1 MYISAQIER
10 TEGDCMPVL
19 QTARAAMAIN
29 PPIENPFPNAEVRVA
44 RLSIHNGAEIDESSY
59 IRQGSQGADRWWNDF
74 GVWVDERPW
83 ITHLICLNEPDTKTE
98 AACKNADSFLYWWM
112 ILLDRRYGGRILGII
127 GNFSEGTPEPSVVV
141 WFSRSHY
148 YAYKHGHLWGFHSYW
163 YPRLNADQERW
174 NYSRWFYFYEAMKPY
189 CPDHPNF
196 MLTELGAD
204 GGTVG
209 KIDHGWQTAGIL
221 DTDYLDDLADFKG
234 YVERMGP
241 LCTHGFIF
249 AAITWDR
256 FKTFS
261 LSPSLLKCILDLNK
275 SYSPE
280 VPMDPIK
287 ETLPIDGRCMTV
299 AEFDKY
305 IKTLVFPSKR
315 TSIYLHHTW
324 RPTPET
330 WAGKSTIEA
339 MKRTYETY
347 QWTDNNGRLHIGW
360 TKGPHLFIAQDGIWL
375 FYDITKDGW
384 HAGGEYNVGSIGVEM
399 VGNYDSSLPSGKIL
413 SNTLGALAVLHRHL
427 GLNPDNL
434 RFHRD
439 VSQKTC
445 PGTMVTKKWIIPQI
459 KDEIAKQNPAQPP
472 LIPVSYEW
480 AYRWRML
487 SIPDHALYKYIK
499 DKEYKFASPEFWNE
513 AKPNDETAYQWAW
526 DNNAAEYV
534 LCAATPP
541 SWGVT
546 EVHRIK

>member
-29 PPIENPFPNAEVRVA
+29 PPIENPFPNAAVRVA
-44 RLSIHNGAEIDESSY
+44 RLSIYNGYEINEGNY
-59 IRQGSQGADRWWNDF
+59 YKQGAIGANKWWSDF
-74 GVWVDERPW
+74 GGWVDERPW
-83 ITHLICLNEPDTKTE
+83 ITHLICLNEPDAKIE
-98 AACKNADSFLYWWM
+98 SICKALDSFLLRWM
-112 ILLDRRYGGRILGII
+112 ALLDSRYGGKIIGVI
-127 GNFSEGTPEPSVVV
+127 GNFSEGTPEPEMAYYFLS
-141 WFSRSHY
+141 SHL
-148 YAYKHGHLWGFHSYW
+148 YAYEHKHLWGFHSYW

-174 NYSRWFYFYEAMKPY
+174 NYSRWYYFYRYLNAY
-189 CPDHPNF
+189 TTLHPNF

-209 KIDHGWQTAGIL
+209 KADSGWTTTGIDLMAYI
-221 DTDYLDDLADFKG
+221 DDLRDFKK
-234 YVERMGP
+234 YVEEKGP
-241 LCTHGFIF
+241 LCTHGFVF

-256 FKTFS
+256 FRTFS
-261 LSPSLLKCILDLNK
+261 LYPDMLKLILNMNT
-275 SYSPE
+275 E
-280 VPMDPIK
+280 APMDPIK
-287 ETLPIDGRCMTV
+287 ETLPIDGRCMQL

-305 IKTLVFPSKR
+305 IKTLIFPNKR

-330 WAGKSTIEA
+330 WAGKSTIDA

-347 QWTDNNGRLHIGW
+347 QWTDSSGRIHIGW

-384 HAGGEYNVGSIGVEM
+384 HAGGDYNVGSIGVEM
-399 VGNYDSSLPSGKIL
+399 VGNYDVGLPSGKIL
-413 SNTLGALAVLHRHL
+413 SNTLAALAVLHRHL

-434 RFHRD
+434 KFHRD

-445 PGTMVTKKWIIPQI
+445 PGLRVTKPWIIPLI
-459 KDEIAKQNPAQPP
+459 KAEIVRQSPQAPAQPP

-487 SIPDHALYKYIK
+487 SIPDHALHKYIK
-499 DKEYKFASPEFWNE
+499 DKGYKFASPEFWNE
-513 AKPNDETAYQWAW
+513 AKPNDETAYQWAY
-526 DNNAAEYV
+526 DVDEYV

-546 EVHRIK
+546 EVHRLK

>member
-1 MYISAQIER
+1 MMYISAQIER

-19 QTARAAMAIN
+19 QEARAAMSIN

-44 RLSIHNGAEIDESSY
+44 RLSIYKGNEIDEGSY
-59 IRQGSQGADRWWNDF
+59 YRIGAPGAHKWWNDF
-74 GVWVDERPW
+74 GAWVDERPW
-83 ITHLICLNEPDTKTE
+83 ITHLICLNEPDLKAPE
-98 AACKNADSFLYWWM
+98 ICSLANDFFENWM
-112 ILLDRRYGGRILGII
+112 VLLDKRYRGKIHGLI
-127 GNFSEGTPEPSVVV
+127 GNFSEGTPEPEVAKYFAGS
-141 WFSRSHY
+141 SD
-148 YAYKHGHLWGFHSYW
+148 YAYQHAHLWAFHCYW
-163 YPRLNADQERW
+163 YPRPNSDQEMW
-174 NYSRWFYFYEAMKPY
+174 NYSRWNSFYKALIQHTEDFL
-189 CPDHPNF
+189 PNF
-196 MLTELGAD
+196 AITELGAD

-209 KIDHGWQTAGIL
+209 KPGRGWRTTGLLDHE
-221 DTDYLDDLADFKG
+221 YLQDIASFKA
-234 YVERMGP
+234 YVERTTTR
-241 LCTHGFIF
+241 CAYGFAF
-249 AAITWDR
+249 AANTWNK
-256 FKTFS
+256 FESFA
-261 LSPSLLKCILDLNK
+261 LSPNLLTGILNLNAGA
-275 SYSPE
+275 E
-280 VPMDPIK
+280 VYMDPIK

-305 IKTLVFPSKR
+305 ISELAFPSKR
-315 TSIYLHHTW
+315 TSIFLHHTW

-347 QWTDNNGRLHIGW
+347 QWTDSSGRLHIGW
-360 TKGPHLFIAQDGIWL
+360 TKGPHLFIAEDGIWL

-384 HAGGEYNVGSIGVEM
+384 HAGGENNVGSIGVEM
-399 VGNYDSSLPSGKIL
+399 VGNYDSALPSGKIL
-413 SNTLGALAVLHRHL
+413 STTLGALAVLHRHL
-427 GLNPDNL
+427 GLDPDKL

-445 PGTMVTKKWIIPQI
+445 PGTKVTKSWIIPQL
-459 KDEIAKQNPAQPP
+459 KDEIARQNPQQPS

-487 SIPDHALYKYIK
+487 STPEHALYKYIK

-513 AKPNDETAYQWAW
+513 AKPNDETAYQWAY
-526 DNNAAEYV
+526 DVDEYV